1 MKKPFCMVSVGYM
14 LNVIYYIGIHTV
26 EWYFMGLKYS
36 KVLDVGKIAGTKVKV
51 ERERER
57 KQRGILFKHAAK
69 V

>member
-1 MKKPFCMVSVGYM
+1 
-14 LNVIYYIGIHTV
+14 
-26 EWYFMGLKYS
+26 MGLKYS